1 MILSLHPKFQC
12 LIDQQY
18 VKCVKSDIHA
28 VLDVI
33 LTILISYLSI
43 DKYIFLAYIGKPVLK
58 QSLPVDLFVLSA
70 M

>member
-1 MILSLHPKFQC
+1 MLS
-12 LIDQQY
+12 
-18 VKCVKSDIHA
+18 
-28 VLDVI
+28 LDVI

-43 DKYIFLAYIGKPVLK
+43 DKYILFLAYIGKPVLK